1 MKNCITRLIFIL
13 NQGPKGR
20 EPKVTSN
27 EQSPN
32 PQGAPSKETYNIKML
47 EWAFDEDQLGS
58 AKSAFEM
65 IISFFFFEK
74 EMIISNI

>member
-1 MKNCITRLIFIL
+1 
-13 NQGPKGR
+13 
-20 EPKVTSN
+20 
-27 EQSPN
+27 
-32 PQGAPSKETYNIKML
+32 ML